1 MASSTPRLD
10 VKKTYKLFID
20 GAFPRSE
27 SGRTYEVKGA
37 KGGFVANAA
46 LASRKDLRDAVV
58 AARAAQGG
66 WSGATAFN
74 RGQILYRIAE
84 MMEGRTSQFI
94 DEIVALEGVTPVA
107 ARKQVEQAIDLWVWY
122 SGWCDKIG
130 AIYGST
136 NAVSGSFY
144 NFTVPESLG
153 VVATFAP
160 AKPSLLG
167 AVQAL
172 APVLAGGN
180 SAILIASEKSPLSA
194 ITLSEVVGT
203 SDVPKG
209 VVNILTGSTAELAPW
224 IGSHMDIDGV
234 DASGLTAAQE
244 KELRIAG
251 ADNLKRIFKFKEA
264 QSPQRVL
271 SFMEN
276 KTVWHPIG
284 V

>member
-1 MASSTPRLD
+1 MSDSRLD
-10 VKKTYKLFID
+10 VKKTYKLFIG

-27 SGRTYEVKGA
+27 SGRTYEVKDS
-37 KGGFVANAA
+37 KGNFIANPS

-58 AARAAQGG
+58 AARGAHGG

-84 MMEGRTSQFI
+84 MMEGRTAQFV
-94 DEIVALEGVTPVA
+94 DEIVALEGVTPSVA
-107 ARKQVEQAIDLWVWY
+107 KKQVEEAIDLWVWY

-130 AIYGST
+130 SIYGST

-144 NFTVPESLG
+144 NFTIPEALG
-153 VVATFAP
+153 VVTVFAP

-167 AVQAL
+167 LVQSL

-180 SAILIASEKSPLSA
+180 TAIVIASEKYPLGA
-194 ITLSEVVGT
+194 ITLSEALGT
-203 SDVPKG
+203 SDLPGG
-209 VVNILTGSTAELAPW
+209 VVNILTGSPAELAPW
-224 IGSHMDIDGV
+224 ASSHMDIDGI
-234 DASGLTAAQE
+234 DASGLSTAQE
-244 KELRIAG
+244 KDLRIAG
-251 ADNLKRIFKFKEA
+251 ADNLKRIFRFKEA
-264 QSPQRVL
+264 KSPQRVL

>member
-1 MASSTPRLD
+1 MANSTPRLD

-58 AARAAQGG
+58 AARAAQSG
-66 WSGATAFN
+66 WSNATAFN

-84 MMEGRTSQFI
+84 MMEGRTNQFI
-94 DEIVALEGVTPVA
+94 DEIVALEGVTPAA

-167 AVQAL
+167 TVQAL

-180 SAILIASEKSPLSA
+180 TAILIAAEKLPLTA
-194 ITLSEVVGT
+194 ITLSEVIGT

-209 VVNILTGSTAELAPW
+209 VVNILTGSSAELAPW

-234 DASGLTAAQE
+234 DASGLTKAQE

-251 ADNLKRIFKFKEA
+251 ADNLKRIHTFKEA

>member
-1 MASSTPRLD
+1 MANSTPRLD

-58 AARAAQGG
+58 AARAAHVG
-66 WSGATAFN
+66 WSNATAFN

-94 DEIVALEGVTPVA
+94 DEIVALEGLTPAA

-160 AKPSLLG
+160 AKQSLLG

-180 SAILIASEKSPLSA
+180 TAILIAAEKLPLTA
-194 ITLSEVVGT
+194 ITLSEVIGT

-209 VVNILTGSTAELAPW
+209 VVNILTGSSAELAPW

-234 DASGLTAAQE
+234 DASGLTKAQE
-244 KELRIAG
+244 KELRVAG
-251 ADNLKRIFKFKEA
+251 ADNLKRIHTFKEA

>member
-1 MASSTPRLD
+1 MANSTPRLD
-10 VKKTYKLFID
+10 VKKTYKLFIG

-27 SGRTYEVKGA
+27 SGRTYEVKSA
-37 KGGFVANAA
+37 KGAFIANPS

-58 AARAAQGG
+58 AARAAHSG
-66 WSGATAFN
+66 WSSATAFN

-94 DEIVALEGVTPVA
+94 DEIVALEGVTPA
-107 ARKQVEQAIDLWVWY
+107 AAKKQVEEAIDLWVWY

-144 NFTVPESLG
+144 NFTTPESLG

-160 AKPSLLG
+160 AKQSLLG

-172 APVLAGGN
+172 APILAGGN
-180 SAILIASEKSPLSA
+180 TAILIASEKYPLPA
-194 ITLSEVVGT
+194 ISLSEVIGT
-203 SDVPKG
+203 SDVPGG
-209 VVNILTGSTAELAPW
+209 VVNILTGSSAELAPW

-234 DASGLTAAQE
+234 DASGLNKAQE
-244 KELRIAG
+244 KDLRIAG
-251 ADNLKRIFKFKEA
+251 ADNLKRIHTFKEA

>member
-1 MASSTPRLD
+1 MSNSLSRID
-10 VKKTYKLFID
+10 VKKTYKLFIG

-27 SGRTYEVKGA
+27 SGRTYEVKDA
-37 KGGFVANAA
+37 KGNFIANPS

-58 AARAAQGG
+58 AARSAHGG

-84 MMEGRTSQFI
+84 MMEGRTAQFV
-94 DEIVALEGVTPVA
+94 DEIVALEGVTPSA
-107 ARKQVEQAIDLWVWY
+107 AKKQVEEAIDLWVWY

-130 AIYGST
+130 SIYGST

-144 NFTVPESLG
+144 NFTIPESLG
-153 VVATFAP
+153 VVTVFAP

-167 AVQAL
+167 LVQSL

-180 SAILIASEKSPLSA
+180 TAIVIASEKYPLSA
-194 ITLSEVVGT
+194 ITLSEALGT
-203 SDVPKG
+203 SDLPGG
-209 VVNILTGSTAELAPW
+209 VVNILTGSCAELAPW
-224 IGSHMDIDGV
+224 AGSHMDIDGI
-234 DASGLTAAQE
+234 DASGLSTAQE
-244 KELRIAG
+244 KDLRIAG
-251 ADNLKRIFKFKEA
+251 ADNLKRIFRFKDGK
-264 QSPQRVL
+264 SPQRVL

>member
-1 MASSTPRLD
+1 MANSTPRLD
-10 VKKTYKLFID
+10 VKKTYKLFIG

-27 SGRTYEVKGA
+27 SGRTYEVKNSKGA
-37 KGGFVANAA
+37 FIANPS

-58 AARAAQGG
+58 AARAAHGG
-66 WSGATAFN
+66 WAGATAFN

-94 DEIVALEGVTPVA
+94 DEIVALEGGSPA
-107 ARKQVEQAIDLWVWY
+107 AAKKQVEQAIDLWVWY

-144 NFTVPESLG
+144 NFTIPESLG

-167 AVQAL
+167 VVQAL

-180 SAILIASEKSPLSA
+180 TAILIASEKYPLSA
-194 ITLSEVVGT
+194 ITLSEVIGT
-203 SDVPKG
+203 SDVPGG
-209 VVNILTGSTAELAPW
+209 VVNILTGSSAELAPW

-234 DASGLTAAQE
+234 DASGLSSSQE
-244 KELRIAG
+244 KDLRIAG
-251 ADNLKRIFKFKEA
+251 ADNLKRIFKFKES